1 MAKIKYKLSPGQV
14 AIISGGSSGIGL
26 ATAKFLAAE
35 GLNVWIVARTEER
48 LNGALTQINQVRKT
62 PDQVCG
68 ALSADVSDWEQA
80 LDVVIEVESNAGHP
94 DLLINSAG
102 VTHPGYIQE
111 LGLDIFR
118 WMMDVNYFG
127 TVNMIR
133 AAMPAMISRGSGYIV
148 NISSAAGFIGVFGY
162 SAYSAS
168 KYAIRG
174 LSDVMRAELKPH
186 GVGISIVFPSDTD
199 TPQYAYEEK
208 IKPPETKFI
217 GGMANLK
224 DPKEVAKSIL
234 KGISKGDYLIFPS
247 FDVKLIYKLSNLLGG
262 GVYPI
267 MDMLVK
273 IAQNNNKSPAPKDK

>member
-1 MAKIKYKLSPGQV
+1 MARIKYRIIPGQV
-14 AIISGGSSGIGL
+14 VIITGGSSGIGL
-26 ATAKFLAAE
+26 ATAKLLASQ

-48 LNGALTQINQVRKT
+48 LKEALVQINEVRKNT
-62 PDQVCG
+62 KQVCG
-68 ALSADVSDWEQA
+68 AISADVSDWQQA
-80 LDVVIEVESNAGHP
+80 LDVMIKVEASVGHP

-102 VTHPGYIQE
+102 VTHPGYVQK
-111 LGLDIFR
+111 LDLDIFR

-133 AAMPAMISRGSGYIV
+133 SALPAMISRGSGYIV

-168 KYAIRG
+168 KYAVRG

-186 GVGISIVFPSDTD
+186 GVGISVVFPPDTD

-208 IKPPETKFI
+208 IKPAETKFL

-224 DPKEVAKSIL
+224 DPEEVGLSII
-234 KGISKGDYLIFPS
+234 KGIIKGDYLIFPS

-273 IAQNNNKSPAPKDK
+273 IAQNNNKSHAQEEK